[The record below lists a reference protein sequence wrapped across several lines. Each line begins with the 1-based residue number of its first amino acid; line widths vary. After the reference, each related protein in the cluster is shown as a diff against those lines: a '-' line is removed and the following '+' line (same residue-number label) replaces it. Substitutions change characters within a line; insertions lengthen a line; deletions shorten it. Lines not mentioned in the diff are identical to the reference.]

1 MTLILQPARVQ
12 ITTGFAEFSQM
23 ELEILMALNYIHYH
37 KILGLS
43 VP

>member
-1 MTLILQPARVQ
+1 MTLIRQPAHVH

-23 ELEILMALNYIHYH
+23 ELEILMALDYIHYH
-37 KILGLS
+37 KSLGLS